1 MIHELRTYYAMPG
14 RMGDLQQNFREL
26 TTKLFAKHGFT
37 QLGYW
42 TYKYGGSSDRLV
54 YLLAWPDEAARDA
67 AFAAF
72 RTDPAWAAAVAA
84 GAAAGPTVSA
94 ITADLLTPTDFSPA
108 RTPGPP
114 SPTPMLYELRTYY
127 AVPGRMADLQARFR
141 DHTTRLFGKY
151 GFTQIGYWTY
161 KYGGTNDR
169 LVYML
174 AWPDEAARDAAFR
187 AFGADPEWHAARA
200 ASERAGPLVS
210 HIVAEVL
217 APTDFSPAP

>member
-1 MIHELRTYYAMPG
+1 MIHELRTYHAMPG
-14 RMGDLQQNFREL
+14 RMPQLQQNFRER
-26 TTKLFAKHGFT
+26 TTKLFAKHGFS

-42 TYKYGGSSDRLV
+42 TYKYGGASNRLV

-72 RTDPAWAAAVAA
+72 NADPEWQAARAEAA
-84 GAAAGPTVSA
+84 SAGPNTAA

-108 RTPGPP
+108 RALAP
-114 SPTPMLYELRTYY
+114 STQTPMLYELRTYY
-127 AVPGRMADLQARFR
+127 AMPGRMADLQARFR
-141 DHTTRLFGKY
+141 QHTTRLFAKY

-169 LVYML
+169 LLYML

-187 AFGADPEWHAARA
+187 AFGADAEWQAART